1 MSIKLDFQ
9 TIQKWLLQPY
19 PSGTEAHGKW
29 RTALFGFFFVTFFL
43 YLFKPFG
50 GYTFEGTRWQWLLE
64 CLGFG
69 GVTLLVSILWALF
82 TQIFSNFFDEARWN
96 VWKELVTTMI
106 FVTLIGSGN
115 LLYAAYRYEQALSI
129 GYFLQWQFVTWSVG
143 IFPVAFGV
151 FFKQLRFM
159 NRYRQEAQQITQQVV
174 GHVHQ
179 TSKQERIRLS
189 GENQGELLDMAVQD
203 LLYVLAA
210 DNYVVV
216 YYLESQ
222 VLKNRM
228 LRSSLKKVAEQ
239 LEAFPQCFRC
249 HRTHL
254 VNLDQVTAV
263 LGNAQGYKLQ
273 LAFGDQLIPVSRS
286 LNDTIRTRLNA
297 L

>member
-1 MSIKLDFQ
+1 MKIDLRI
-9 TIQKWLLQPY
+9 IQKWLLQPY
-19 PSGTEAHGKW
+19 PSGVEAHGKW
-29 RTALFGFFFVTFFL
+29 RAALFGFLFVTFFL
-43 YLFKPFG
+43 FLFKPFG
-50 GYTFEGTRWQWLLE
+50 GYRFDGTNWEWFLE

-69 GVTLLVSILWALF
+69 GVTLLVSIFWALF
-82 TQIFSNFFDEARWN
+82 TQFFSNIFDETRWN

-115 LLYAAYRYEQALSI
+115 LLYAAYRYEQPLSVP
-129 GYFLQWQFVTWSVG
+129 YFLQWQFATWSIG
-143 IFPVAFGV
+143 LFPVAFGV
-151 FFKQLRFM
+151 FFKQLRLM
-159 NRYRQEAQQITQQVV
+159 NRYRQEAQQLTQQVAT
-174 GHVHQ
+174 HVHKPVNHQ
-179 TSKQERIRLS
+179 NLRLE
-189 GENQGELLDMAVQD
+189 GDNLGELLEIEAQD
-203 LLYVLAA
+203 LLYVMAA

-216 YYLESQ
+216 YYLEAQ

-273 LAFGDQLIPVSRS
+273 LSFGDQLIPVSRT
-286 LNDTIRTRLNA
+286 LNDNIRTRLNA